1 MEIHDKLKSVSAFL
15 SDYSTTLMAV
25 GVQTSRVVKNSSR
38 IAESFG
44 LDVDMT
50 IFQKTIIMTLR
61 DKDNTHSYSTVNKI
75 KPMALNFFI
84 NSKLSTLSW
93 DAYDHRLS
101 LEEIRKRYDEI
112 VNVPRESNLIVLILV
127 AIANASFCRLF
138 QGDAIELIENHVSG
152 RLKVAPEHTSDKT
165 LNIMRKPSFS
175 QFKSF
180 KRIFDDINKNTGLKQ
195 QIIPYFISSQIGRA
209 HV

>member
-61 DKDNTHSYSTVNKI
+61 DKDNTHSTV
-75 KPMALNFFI
+75 
-84 NSKLSTLSW
+84 
-93 DAYDHRLS
+93 R
-101 LEEIRKRYDEI
+101 
-112 VNVPRESNLIVLILV
+112 
-127 AIANASFCRLF
+127 
-138 QGDAIELIENHVSG
+138 
-152 RLKVAPEHTSDKT
+152 
-165 LNIMRKPSFS
+165 
-175 QFKSF
+175 
-180 KRIFDDINKNTGLKQ
+180 
-195 QIIPYFISSQIGRA
+195 
-209 HV
+209 